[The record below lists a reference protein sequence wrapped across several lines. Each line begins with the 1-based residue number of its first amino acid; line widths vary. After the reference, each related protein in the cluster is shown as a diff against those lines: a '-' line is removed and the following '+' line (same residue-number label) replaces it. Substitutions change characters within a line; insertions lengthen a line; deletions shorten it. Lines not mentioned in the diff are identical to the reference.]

1 MTKRNDSSLIL
12 AHVFKNWCTFLKRSQ
27 TLKQVVLKRALGIFL
42 TALFSVASL
51 GTFAQQADEGDG
63 TNFSV
68 ERVGIID
75 LSEVLRQSQAIIN
88 VRELLDE
95 KRAEFQEQFA
105 AREVELLSR
114 EKSLKSKRDIM
125 SKEAYEAEVRLFQ
138 DEVAKVQREIQQKRK
153 SLDNAFQQAQDKLR
167 NLAIE
172 IVGDIAKEQKLD
184 LVANRSNV
192 LVFRNQL
199 DLTKI
204 VLARLNERTKDARFE
219 VKEVTSSTTT
229 Q

>member
-1 MTKRNDSSLIL
+1 MI
-12 AHVFKNWCTFLKRSQ
+12 
-27 TLKQVVLKRALGIFL
+27 IFL
-42 TALFSVASL
+42 TALFSVAAN

-63 TNFSV
+63 VNFSV

-88 VRELLDE
+88 VRDLLDE
-95 KRAEFQEQFA
+95 KRAEFQEQFT

-138 DEVAKVQREIQQKRK
+138 DEVAEVQREIQQKRK
-153 SLDNAFQQAQDKLR
+153 SLDNAFQKAQDKLR

-199 DLTKI
+199 DLTTI
-204 VLARLNERTKDARFE
+204 VLTRLNERTKDARFE

>member
-1 MTKRNDSSLIL
+1 MI
-12 AHVFKNWCTFLKRSQ
+12 
-27 TLKQVVLKRALGIFL
+27 IFL
-42 TALFSVASL
+42 TSLFSVTAL
-51 GTFAQQADEGDG
+51 GTFAQQADESDE

-75 LSEVLRQSQAIIN
+75 LSEVLRQSKATIN
-88 VRELLDE
+88 VRDLLDE
-95 KRAEFQEQFA
+95 KRSEFQELFA

-184 LVANRSNV
+184 LVVNRSNV

>member
-1 MTKRNDSSLIL
+1 MI
-12 AHVFKNWCTFLKRSQ
+12 
-27 TLKQVVLKRALGIFL
+27 IFL
-42 TALFSVASL
+42 TALFSLAALSS
-51 GTFAQQADEGDG
+51 FAQQADEGDE
-63 TNFSV
+63 TYFSV
-68 ERVGIID
+68 KRVGIID
-75 LSEVLRQSQAIIN
+75 LSDVLRQSQATIN
-88 VRELLDE
+88 VRDLLDE
-95 KRAEFQEQFA
+95 KREEFQEQFA
-105 AREVELLSR
+105 AREVDLLSR
-114 EKSLKSKRDIM
+114 EKSLKSNRDVM
-125 SKEAYEAEVRLFQ
+125 SKEAYESEVRLFQ

-184 LVANRSNV
+184 LVVNRSNV
-192 LVFRNQL
+192 IVFRNQL

-219 VKEVTSSTTT
+219 VKEVTSSSTT